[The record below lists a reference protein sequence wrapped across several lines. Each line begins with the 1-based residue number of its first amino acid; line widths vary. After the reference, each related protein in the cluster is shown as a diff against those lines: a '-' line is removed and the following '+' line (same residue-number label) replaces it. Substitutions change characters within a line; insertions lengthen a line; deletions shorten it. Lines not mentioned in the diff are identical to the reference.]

1 MLLVFL
7 CGFSAQSK
15 TRYSEV
21 LDIGLFWDNRPDVAV
36 VSVSNGGYDVY
47 ADGQKIYDLLD
58 SDAITITAKGDKI
71 NIKSTLKK
79 LGTFS
84 SLKLI
89 KKQWGSV
96 FKVMSISPRAESRTY
111 DDNLFVS
118 TLWGRLKMVNNV
130 YLEHYVAGV
139 VESEAG
145 PNQTYEYYKVQAIIC
160 RTYALRNLNRYSK
173 EGFDLCDRVNSQVYK
188 SKSTKNKE
196 IIRAVNDTKG
206 VVIVDSDI
214 KLITAVFHSNSGGQ
228 TVNSEDV
235 WTQGLHYLRSKPD
248 SFSLGQ
254 PHAEWTHFMPVS
266 DWLSYL
272 QKSYKYNIQ
281 DSSKIKAVLNYDPE
295 VRPTHIGL
303 NGNEIA
309 LKQVRN
315 DLKLK
320 STYFSLQEK
329 DGYVIFK
336 GKGFGHGVGLSQEGA
351 MNMSRL
357 GYSYKDILHYYYDDV
372 HLIPVNAIDFFRT
385 N

>member
-1 MLLVFL
+1 MLLLFL
-7 CGFSAQSK
+7 CGFSTQSK

-58 SDAITITAKGDKI
+58 SDAITITAKADKI

-196 IIRAVNDTKG
+196 IIRC
-206 VVIVDSDI
+206 
-214 KLITAVFHSNSGGQ
+214 
-228 TVNSEDV
+228 
-235 WTQGLHYLRSKPD
+235 YL
-248 SFSLGQ
+248 
-254 PHAEWTHFMPVS
+254 
-266 DWLSYL
+266 
-272 QKSYKYNIQ
+272 
-281 DSSKIKAVLNYDPE
+281 
-295 VRPTHIGL
+295 
-303 NGNEIA
+303 
-309 LKQVRN
+309 
-315 DLKLK
+315 
-320 STYFSLQEK
+320 
-329 DGYVIFK
+329 YVK
-336 GKGFGHGVGLSQEGA
+336 
-351 MNMSRL
+351 
-357 GYSYKDILHYYYDDV
+357 
-372 HLIPVNAIDFFRT
+372 
-385 N
+385 